1 MRVVKII
8 LIVILAIVA
17 TVIGIGLIV
26 PNFEYGN
33 SIAVQA
39 PPEKCWKVFHDTSR
53 MDRWM
58 EGFKSIV
65 LTQGNHLQPG
75 SEYRIVI
82 DDGNERMVMRE
93 KIIAVNPPESV
104 SYELNN
110 EVLKSEFTY
119 RFKGDDNT
127 TQIATNY
134 KVTGNNVFMR
144 AFLFFMKGYLKDSE
158 KQMLEGLKREIE
170 SLPNGS

>member
-1 MRVVKII
+1 MKVVKII

-17 TVIGIGLIV
+17 TVIAIGLIV

-39 PPEKCWKVFHDTSR
+39 PAEKCWKVFHDTSR
-53 MDRWM
+53 MNHWM

-65 LTQGNHLQPG
+65 LTKGDHLQPG

-82 DDGNERMVMRE
+82 VDGNERMEMSE
-93 KIIAVNPPESV
+93 KIIAVNAPESV

-110 EVLKSEFTY
+110 DVLRSEFTY

-127 TQIATNY
+127 TEIITNY

-144 AFLFFMKGYLKDSE
+144 AFLFFMKAYLKDSE
-158 KQMLEGLKREIE
+158 KKMLEGLKREIE
-170 SLPNGS
+170 SQPNGS